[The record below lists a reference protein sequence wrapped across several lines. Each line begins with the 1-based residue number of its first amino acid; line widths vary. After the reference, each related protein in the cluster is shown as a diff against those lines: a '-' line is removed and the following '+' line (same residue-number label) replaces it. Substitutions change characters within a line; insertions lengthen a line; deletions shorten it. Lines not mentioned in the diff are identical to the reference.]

1 MPAQRPADSF
11 TAERWQRIEELFH
24 AAIDLDD
31 KGRRAFLESACAG
44 DSDLRIQ
51 VESLI
56 LTAEEP
62 DSAGLLTGAVR
73 RAAGCKFELQPGK
86 RVSAYEIVSKL
97 GAGGMGAVYLAMRV
111 DDQYRKTVAIKFL
124 EGPATEGI
132 LARFRLER
140 QILAGLDHPNIAR
153 LFDAGEVDGSP
164 YLVME
169 HVAGVPLDVYVRTH
183 NPSIAKRLEIFRD
196 ICAAISFA
204 HRRLVVHRDIKPANI
219 LVTAEGVPKL
229 LDFGIAKI
237 LEQEPAAGLTRA
249 TERVMTPEYASPEQV
264 KGDPITTASDVYS
277 LGVILYELL
286 TGERP
291 FHVDPSRPLDTAR
304 AICEQEPSRP
314 SAQVEGKRRRELK
327 GDLDNIVLMAIRKE
341 PSRRYASADALSDD
355 IWRCLNGYPAR
366 ARRDT
371 PVYRVSKFLSRNR
384 ISATVAAVAMA
395 LLTIALIRLQEE
407 RSRAQAGF
415 SEVRE
420 MANGFLFEFED
431 AIRNLPGSTAAR
443 RLVVARGLEYLSRL
457 EKNAGSDPGLQRE
470 LADAYTKIGRIQ
482 FDYKPPSLYDPEAAS
497 ESARKEIALREQL
510 LKRGDLNNQAK
521 LASAY
526 FRLADLDRRLQRRPA
541 ADAARDRGSSI
552 ANRLPRDS
560 TADDVSAALVA
571 EQIDLLRSAEDLRA
585 VFEHGSQAIA
595 LADRALANHPE
606 DRSAKSRAILV
617 RVEVAGS
624 FINPIGRVPA
634 RYLDYVL
641 KLNREDTSA
650 VDEWLHR
657 NPDDVDARGLLSR
670 VDEAVCRMH
679 EPDLL
684 AALAGCR
691 RIVAHELPVVTADP
705 QDLSSFLSLST
716 TYGNIGSY
724 LSDLGKPDEAAPEFE
739 RALAMTEAALRLRP
753 GDRKIRVHMVDFY
766 MAAAGALSKAGKL
779 DAALEMLGQ
788 GERAALTI
796 NPRGI
801 EEDVRI
807 AELHT
812 HRGDIELHL
821 RAPRQA
827 REQYQQ
833 ASDLLLQWSTRGP
846 LPPWLW
852 LTPKMLREKMA
863 EATAAMALAGGG

>member
-1 MPAQRPADSF
+1 M
-11 TAERWQRIEELFH
+11 
-24 AAIDLDD
+24 
-31 KGRRAFLESACAG
+31 
-44 DSDLRIQ
+44 
-51 VESLI
+51 
-56 LTAEEP
+56 
-62 DSAGLLTGAVR
+62 
-73 RAAGCKFELQPGK
+73 
-86 RVSAYEIVSKL
+86 
-97 GAGGMGAVYLAMRV
+97 
-111 DDQYRKTVAIKFL
+111 
-124 EGPATEGI
+124 
-132 LARFRLER
+132 
-140 QILAGLDHPNIAR
+140 
-153 LFDAGEVDGSP
+153 
-164 YLVME
+164 
-169 HVAGVPLDVYVRTH
+169 
-183 NPSIAKRLEIFRD
+183 
-196 ICAAISFA
+196 
-204 HRRLVVHRDIKPANI
+204 
-219 LVTAEGVPKL
+219 
-229 LDFGIAKI
+229 
-237 LEQEPAAGLTRA
+237 
-249 TERVMTPEYASPEQV
+249 
-264 KGDPITTASDVYS
+264 
-277 LGVILYELL
+277 
-286 TGERP
+286 
-291 FHVDPSRPLDTAR
+291 
-304 AICEQEPSRP
+304 
-314 SAQVEGKRRRELK
+314 
-327 GDLDNIVLMAIRKE
+327 
-341 PSRRYASADALSDD
+341 
-355 IWRCLNGYPAR
+355 
-366 ARRDT
+366 
-371 PVYRVSKFLSRNR
+371 
-384 ISATVAAVAMA
+384 
-395 LLTIALIRLQEE
+395 
-407 RSRAQAGF
+407 
-415 SEVRE
+415 
-420 MANGFLFEFED
+420 
-431 AIRNLPGSTAAR
+431 
-443 RLVVARGLEYLSRL
+443 
-457 EKNAGSDPGLQRE
+457 
-470 LADAYTKIGRIQ
+470 
-482 FDYKPPSLYDPEAAS
+482 
-497 ESARKEIALREQL
+497 
-510 LKRGDLNNQAK
+510 
-521 LASAY
+521 
-526 FRLADLDRRLQRRPA
+526 
-541 ADAARDRGSSI
+541 
-552 ANRLPRDS
+552 
-560 TADDVSAALVA
+560 
-571 EQIDLLRSAEDLRA
+571 
-585 VFEHGSQAIA
+585 
-595 LADRALANHPE
+595 
-606 DRSAKSRAILV
+606 
-617 RVEVAGS
+617 AGS

-657 NPDDVDARGLLSR
+657 NPDDVDARGLLIR